1 MGVGRIYSI
10 LGEVVKRGGSWIFSN
25 FRGELAYKGGVTKF
39 RGEGVW
45 TLDEAMLA
53 LS

>member
-1 MGVGRIYSI
+1 M
-10 LGEVVKRGGSWIFSN
+10 VKRGGSWIFSN